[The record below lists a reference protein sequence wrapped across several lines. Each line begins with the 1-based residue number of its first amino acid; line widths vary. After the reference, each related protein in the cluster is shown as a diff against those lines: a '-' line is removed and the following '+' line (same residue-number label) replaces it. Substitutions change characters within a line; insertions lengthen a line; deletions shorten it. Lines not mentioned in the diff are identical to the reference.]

1 MVQREARLFSVVL
14 SARTRGIN
22 WNTRFCLNIR
32 KHFTVQAMEHWF
44 MLHRDAVGSPSLEV
58 FKSHLDVTVG
68 SLL

>member
-1 MVQREARLFSVVL
+1 MVQREARLFSVVP

-22 WNTRFCLNIR
+22 RNTRFCLNIR

-44 MLHRDAVGSPSLEV
+44 MLHRDAVGSPLEV